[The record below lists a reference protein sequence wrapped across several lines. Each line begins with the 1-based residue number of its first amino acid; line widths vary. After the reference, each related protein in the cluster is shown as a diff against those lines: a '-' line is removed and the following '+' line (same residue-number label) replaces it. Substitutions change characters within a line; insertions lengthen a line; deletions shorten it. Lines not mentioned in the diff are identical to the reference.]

1 VVENRTENYPVRVIV
16 TAQVDGKDTPIWSGR
31 QQDLFSKYSSKRK
44 ASMDAITTKA
54 KALYEQTE
62 SS

>member
-1 VVENRTENYPVRVIV
+1 V

-44 ASMDAITTKA
+44 ASMNAITAKA
-54 KALYEQTE
+54 KALYDQSE